1 MCGLFCI
8 FNMAN
13 TNLEITEYG
22 NNTSTTGR
30 MVAVGSPGL
39 P

>member
-22 NNTSTTGR
+22 NNNTSVNFYR
-30 MVAVGSPGL
+30 KIKS
-39 P
+39 